1 MREIRDRGNN
11 KAGWKEYERER
22 EREKREYT
30 EEEGRKKER
39 KRDANS
45 RGDLEEGLR
54 PLLLLR

>member
-1 MREIRDRGNN
+1 MVTTRLVGRNT
-11 KAGWKEYERER
+11 RER

-39 KRDANS
+39 KRNANS

>member
-1 MREIRDRGNN
+1 MVTTRLVGRNTR
-11 KAGWKEYERER
+11 ERER
-22 EREKREYT
+22 ERKREYT

-39 KRDANS
+39 KRNANS